1 MKDKQPS
8 EVLESTW
15 GDKPT
20 YTKEEVI
27 YVMSEYLLQ
36 SMDNTGE
43 GLDYI
48 PEFIGRPE
56 IE

>member
-1 MKDKQPS
+1 MKDKQPK

-20 YTKEEVI
+20 YTKEEVV

-36 SMDNTGE
+36 RIGSDGE

-48 PEFIGRPE
+48 PEIPLQ
-56 IE
+56 

>member
-1 MKDKQPS
+1 MKDKKPN

-27 YVMSEYLLQ
+27 YAMSEYLLQ
-36 SMDNTGE
+36 SMDSEGE
-43 GLDYI
+43 GIAYI
-48 PEFIGRPE
+48 PEIPLP
-56 IE
+56 